1 MKNSLLLVILCLS
14 VQISNSQKLYFPK
27 SNYTDSLNFSKN
39 LTLLA
44 KKVVPVYSNS
54 DKATYLDNYARIN
67 FIAQDYT
74 TMEKTMRTYA
84 QEIMGDS
91 IANKPFGFHYRTYA
105 NAIAKNPK
113 TKAEFD
119 KYFTSEFKTLYDSY
133 NNDGKNWVENYYS
146 IQLNDMKK
154 QFETKRND
162 CQANDSI
169 SLEDAALLCKVYS
182 RYVVYSKSLAPAK
195 EIIAKIEAE
204 KYIIDSNIII
214 TLPNGSTISGSMVR
228 NRNITEPQPVVM
240 QYNIYAGT
248 EVSDCKEIAN
258 MGYVGFVANTR
269 GKRLSN
275 DPIEPYEHDGDDAYY
290 ILDWISKQPWCNG
303 KIGIYGGS
311 YLGFSQWS
319 AVKKVHP
326 ALKTIVPLVSVG
338 AGIDFPMQNG
348 VFMSYALRWIH
359 FVANN
364 KLTDLN
370 DFQNNKKW
378 DDVFTQYYK
387 NGSSFRSL
395 DKIEGNPSPLFQRW
409 LDHPTY
415 DSYWQ
420 NMTPQKEAFANINI
434 PIFST
439 TGYYDDD
446 QIGAMYYYNQYHK
459 YNKSDNYYLVIGP
472 YDHGG
477 SQGYPKKE
485 LGGYTLDEVATIPIN
500 SIIFEWFDYILKGAK
515 RPEVLKDKVNFE
527 IMGKNEWKSV
537 ASLDKMHNQEIT
549 FYLDNANSKY
559 SLQKTAP
566 KKPIAIN
573 QTVDLKDRSEIN
585 IYKDDSVT
593 GFPRVVDSI
602 LRTEKQQMIFE
613 SDPLTE
619 ATIISGSLKAF
630 LKISINKKDL
640 DVQLQLYEKTPD
652 GHYFA
657 LTTNIQRASLAK
669 DRTKRQLLTP
679 NKVETIELNQN
690 YIISKQLQ
698 KGSKIVIALGVNKN
712 PNWEVNY
719 GSGKN
724 VSDETMADAAE
735 PLKIKW
741 YTNSSITI
749 PILKQ

>member
-1 MKNSLLLVILCLS
+1 MKNILLLILLCLT
-14 VQISNSQKLYFPK
+14 VQISNSQKIYFPK
-27 SNYTDSLNFSKN
+27 SNYSDSLNLSKN

-44 KKVVPVYSNS
+44 KKIVPIYSNS
-54 DKATYLDNYARIN
+54 NRATYLDNYARIN
-67 FIAQDYT
+67 FVAGDYKV
-74 TMEKTMRTYA
+74 MKQTMRAYT
-84 QEIMGDS
+84 QEIMGDT

-105 NAIAKNPK
+105 NTIVKNPK

-119 KYFTSEFKTLYDSY
+119 QIYMSEFKTLYDSFVT
-133 NNDGKNWVENYYS
+133 DGKTWAEGLFDIELSEIKEQYENKLKES
-146 IQLNDMKK
+146 
-154 QFETKRND
+154 
-162 CQANDSI
+162 QANDSI
-169 SLEDAALLCKVYS
+169 SLENAALLCKAYS
-182 RYVVYSKSLAPAK
+182 KYVVYSKSLAPAK
-195 EIIAKIEAE
+195 QEIAKIEAE
-204 KYIIDSNIII
+204 NYIIDNNIII

-228 NRNITEPQPVVM
+228 NRNISEPQPVVM
-240 QYNIYAGT
+240 MYNIYAGNERT
-248 EVSDCKEIAN
+248 DCKEIAR

-338 AGIDFPMQNG
+338 AGIDFPTQNG
-348 VFMSYALRWIH
+348 VFMTYALRWIH

-364 KLTDLN
+364 KLTDLTS
-370 DFQNNKKW
+370 FQNSKKW
-378 DDVFTQYYK
+378 DDIFTQYYK

-409 LDHPTY
+409 LDHPAY
-415 DSYWQ
+415 DAYWQ

-434 PIFST
+434 PILST

-446 QIGAMYYYNQYHK
+446 QIGAMYYYNQYRK
-459 YNKSDNYYLVIGP
+459 YNKTDNYYLIIGP

-477 SQGYPKKE
+477 SQGYPRKI
-485 LGGYTLDEVATIPIN
+485 LGGYTLDEVAPIPIN
-500 SIIFEWFDYILKGAK
+500 AIIFQWFDYILKEGK

-537 ASLDKMHNQEIT
+537 ATLDKMHNQEIT
-549 FYLDNANSKY
+549 FYLNNTNSKY

-573 QTVDLKDRSEIN
+573 QTVDFKDRSEIN
-585 IYKDDSVT
+585 LYQDDFVS
-593 GFPRVVDSI
+593 GFPRVIDTI
-602 LRTEKQQMIFE
+602 LRTEKQLMIFE
-613 SDPLTE
+613 SDPLKE
-619 ATIISGSLKAF
+619 ATIISGSIKAS
-630 LKISINKKDL
+630 LQISINKKDL
-640 DVQLQLYEKTPD
+640 DIEIQLYEKTVD

-657 LTTNIQRASLAK
+657 LTNNLHRASLAK

-679 NKVETIELNQN
+679 NKIEKIELDQN
-690 YIISKQLQ
+690 YIISKELQ
-698 KGSKIVIALGVNKN
+698 KGSKIVIALGANKN

-724 VSDETMADAAE
+724 VSDETIADAKE

-749 PILKQ
+749 PILKL

>member
-1 MKNSLLLVILCLS
+1 MKNSLLLVIFCLS

-27 SNYTDSLNFSKN
+27 SNYSDSLNFSKN

-44 KKVVPVYSNS
+44 KKIAPIYSNS

-74 TMEKTMRTYA
+74 TMKKTMRTYA

-113 TKAEFD
+113 TNAEFD

-133 NNDGKNWVENYYS
+133 NNDGKTWVENYYS
-146 IQLNDMKK
+146 IQLSDMKT
-154 QFETKRND
+154 QFETKRNE

-169 SLEDAALLCKVYS
+169 SLEDAALLCRVYS

-204 KYIIDSNIII
+204 KYIIDNNIII

-240 QYNIYAGT
+240 QYNIYAGR

-395 DKIEGNPSPLFQRW
+395 DKIEENPSPLFQRW

-415 DSYWQ
+415 DAYWQ

-434 PIFST
+434 PILST

-459 YNKSDNYYLVIGP
+459 YNKSDNYYLIIGP

-566 KKPIAIN
+566 KKTIAIN

-593 GFPRVVDSI
+593 GFPRVIDSI

-613 SDPLTE
+613 SEPLSE
-619 ATIISGSLKAF
+619 ATIISGSLKAS

-657 LTTNIQRASLAK
+657 LTSNLQRASLAK

-679 NKVETIELNQN
+679 NKIETIELNQN

-735 PLKIKW
+735 PLTIKW

>member
-44 KKVVPVYSNS
+44 KKIVPIYSNS

-67 FIAQDYT
+67 FIAQDYA
-74 TMEKTMRTYA
+74 TMKKTMRTYA

-133 NNDGKNWVENYYS
+133 NNDGKTWVENYYS
-146 IQLNDMKK
+146 IQLNEMKK
-154 QFETKRND
+154 QYETKRND

-204 KYIIDSNIII
+204 KYIIDNNIII

-240 QYNIYAGT
+240 QYNIYAGA

-434 PIFST
+434 PILST

-459 YNKSDNYYLVIGP
+459 YNKSDNYYLIIGP

-559 SLQKTAP
+559 SLQKAAP

-619 ATIISGSLKAF
+619 ATIISGSLKAS

-679 NKVETIELNQN
+679 NKIETIELNQN

-741 YTNSSITI
+741 YSNSSITI

>member
-39 LTLLA
+39 LILLA
-44 KKVVPVYSNS
+44 KKIVPVYSNS

-67 FIAQDYT
+67 FIAQDYA
-74 TMEKTMRTYA
+74 TMKKTMRTYA

-105 NAIAKNPK
+105 NAIVKNPK

-133 NNDGKNWVENYYS
+133 NNDGKTWVENYYS
-146 IQLNDMKK
+146 IQLNEMKK
-154 QFETKRND
+154 QYETKRND

-204 KYIIDSNIII
+204 KYIIDNNIII

-240 QYNIYAGT
+240 QYNIYAGA

-434 PIFST
+434 PILST

-459 YNKSDNYYLVIGP
+459 YNKSDNYYLIIGP

-537 ASLDKMHNQEIT
+537 PSLDKMHNQEIT

-559 SLQKTAP
+559 SLQKAAP

-613 SDPLTE
+613 SDPLAE
-619 ATIISGSLKAF
+619 ATIISGSLKAS

-741 YTNSSITI
+741 YSNSSITI

>member
-1 MKNSLLLVILCLS
+1 MKNSLLLVLFCLS

-27 SNYTDSLNFSKN
+27 SNYSDSLNFSKN

-44 KKVVPVYSNS
+44 KKIIPIYANA

-74 TMEKTMRTYA
+74 TMKKTMRTYT
-84 QEIMGDS
+84 QEILGDS

-105 NAIAKNPK
+105 NAISKNPK

-119 KYFTSEFKTLYDSY
+119 KYYTSEFKTLYDSY
-133 NNDGKNWVENYYS
+133 NDEGKNWVESYYS
-146 IQLNDMKK
+146 FELSDIKK
-154 QFETKRND
+154 QYETKRNE

-169 SLEDAALLCKVYS
+169 TLENAALLCKTYS

-204 KYIIDSNIII
+204 KYIIDNNIII

-240 QYNIYAGT
+240 QYNIYAGR
-248 EVSDCKEIAN
+248 EIADCKEIAN

-348 VFMSYALRWIH
+348 IFMSYALRWIH

-434 PIFST
+434 PILST

-459 YNKSDNYYLVIGP
+459 YNKSDNYYLIIGP
-472 YDHGG
+472 FDHGG

-500 SIIFEWFDYILKGAK
+500 SIIFEWFNYTLKDGK
-515 RPEVLKDKVNFE
+515 RPEILKDKVNFE

-537 ASLDKMHNQEIT
+537 PSLDKMHNQEIT

-573 QTVDLKDRSEIN
+573 QTVDFKDRSEIS
-585 IYKDDSVT
+585 IYQDDSVS
-593 GFPRVVDSI
+593 GFPRVIDSI
-602 LRTEKQQMIFE
+602 LRTEKQLLIFE
-613 SDPLTE
+613 SDALTE
-619 ATIISGSLKAF
+619 NTIISGSIKAA
-630 LKISINKKDL
+630 LKININKKDL
-640 DVQLQLYEKTPD
+640 DIELQLYEKTAD

-657 LTTNIQRASLAK
+657 LTNNIQRASLAK

-679 NKVETIELNQN
+679 NKTETIELNQN
-690 YIISKQLQ
+690 YIVSKQLQ
-698 KGSKIVIALGVNKN
+698 KGSKIVIALGANKN

-719 GSGKN
+719 GFRQECKRRNNGRCS
-724 VSDETMADAAE
+724 
-735 PLKIKW
+735 
-741 YTNSSITI
+741 
-749 PILKQ
+749 

>member
-14 VQISNSQKLYFPK
+14 IQISNSQKLYFPK

-44 KKVVPVYSNS
+44 KKIVPIYSNS

-74 TMEKTMRTYA
+74 TMKKTMRTYA

-146 IQLNDMKK
+146 IQLSDMKK

-182 RYVVYSKSLAPAK
+182 RYVVFSKSLAPAK

-204 KYIIDSNIII
+204 KYIIDNNIII

-415 DSYWQ
+415 DTYWQ

-640 DVQLQLYEKTPD
+640 DLQLQLYEKTPD

-679 NKVETIELNQN
+679 NKIETIEMNQN